1 MALDPIGGGGM
12 KPNEIQPNAKQQQST
27 TATASLPTASN
38 EEVRGKLLE
47 QSISAFFAKQ
57 RALRTVYQP
66 DSALA
71 PPWAAGASATTP
83 SALNGT
89 SGVAGG
95 TTTAA
100 AVAAVPLIPIAIWIG
115 KAAAATTIDAFIDYG
130 ISALTGMPPPGALG
144 HVGNFLSN
152 LIPGLGEAK
161 KLKKIAKFVGVLDNI
176 ATVAKALD
184 KIPGGTRL
192 VNDVGRHIADLKKA
206 VQAGDLQGAKGI
218 FNNVLGKLRE
228 AQVATRLQSNGATV
242 EHLGRKLKDGVTGQV
257 LTDID
262 VVTREGGHLVFN
274 QIKGGKNAL
283 NFTRGS
289 NSWDRFARQA
299 EATFKGAQQ
308 NGAKV
313 TYYVDDISAEAR
325 QHLKDL
331 SRRYGVSIEIK
342 NNGDFLR

>member
-1 MALDPIGGGGM
+1 MALDPIGGGM
-12 KPNEIQPNAKQQQST
+12 KPNEIQPNAKPQQST
-27 TATASLPTASN
+27 TATASLPAASSE
-38 EEVRGKLLE
+38 EEVRGRLLE
-47 QSISAFFAKQ
+47 QSVSAFFAKQ
-57 RALRTVYQP
+57 RVLGANYRS
-66 DSALA
+66 DGALA
-71 PPWAAGASATTP
+71 PPRVAGASAATP
-83 SALNGT
+83 GALHGAG
-89 SGVAGG
+89 GVAG
-95 TTTAA
+95 TTAV
-100 AVAAVPLIPIAIWIG
+100 VAAVPLIPIAVWIG

-130 ISALTGMPPPGALG
+130 IAALTGTPPPGALG

-161 KLKKIAKFVGVLDNI
+161 KLKKIAKFVDVLDNI
-176 ATVAKALD
+176 ATVAKALN

-192 VNDVGRHIADLKKA
+192 VNEVGQHIANLKKA
-206 VQAGDLQGAKGI
+206 VQAGDLQAAKGI

-242 EHLGRKLKDGVTGQV
+242 EHLGRKLKDTVTGQV

-262 VVTREGGHLVFN
+262 VVTREGGQLVFN
-274 QIKGGKNAL
+274 QVKGGKNAL
-283 NFTRGS
+283 NFTTGS

-325 QHLKDL
+325 QHLEDL
-331 SRRYGVSIEIK
+331 SSQYKVSLEIK
-342 NNGDFLR
+342 NNGEFLR